1 MAFKKKKKEE
11 EASEVEVKVSDY
23 EELKSALEDSQN
35 TVEALKNALKVNES
49 KMAVLSENLI
59 SKQEETRAYESIREN
74 SETVF
79 SKSGFRGDFLGNVA
93 IINTDHIIEVT
104 KLIISRQSIECNI
117 ITKAKEYKMIA
128 PISKADEFK
137 KQYEEL
143 LNLI

>member
-11 EASEVEVKVSDY
+11 EALEVEVSNY
-23 EELKSALEDSQN
+23 EELKSALKDSQD
-35 TVEALKNALKVNES
+35 TIEALKYALKVGES

-59 SKQEETRAYESIREN
+59 SKQEETRAYKSIEQN
-74 SETVF
+74 NETVF

-93 IINTDHIIEVT
+93 IINTDHIIEIT

>member
-11 EASEVEVKVSDY
+11 EALEVEVSNY
-23 EELKSALEDSQN
+23 EELESALKDSQD
-35 TVEALKNALKVNES
+35 TIEALKYALKVGES

-59 SKQEETRAYESIREN
+59 SKQEETRAYKSIEQN
-74 SETVF
+74 NETVF

-93 IINTDHIIEVT
+93 IINTDHIIEIT